1 MTAEIEKIGGVFAP
15 AFEGRHISVAKISDN
30 GWLPV
35 SSQPRGLVS
44 HPETLKVPFATGL
57 FAFLADEPE

>member
-1 MTAEIEKIGGVFAP
+1 MGCYLLAANPEAWF
-15 AFEGRHISVAKISDN
+15 
-30 GWLPV
+30 
-35 SSQPRGLVS
+35 S